1 MESLGERGD
10 NRPRA
15 GSALSGTYRPSV
27 ELVFVKPST
36 ESIMRIPLALV
47 LATLLGSSAVAQT
60 TVTGTPAAPD
70 AKTSQQSGGQES
82 VTRPNTDKMT
92 PGGTGTAG
100 TVKLEKGANS
110 FTEGEARS
118 RLAKAGYT
126 DAKDL
131 KKDADGIWRGTAT
144 HGGQSVQ
151 VGLDFKG
158 NVSAQ

>member
-1 MESLGERGD
+1 
-10 NRPRA
+10 
-15 GSALSGTYRPSV
+15 
-27 ELVFVKPST
+27 
-36 ESIMRIPLALV
+36 MRLPLALV
-47 LATLLGSSAVAQT
+47 VATLLGSSAVAQT
-60 TVTGTPAAPD
+60 TVTGKPAAPD

-82 VTRPNTDKMT
+82 VTRPNTDTMT
-92 PGGTGTAG
+92 PNGTAPGAG
-100 TVKLEKGANS
+100 TSVRLEKGANS

-118 RLAKAGYT
+118 RLAKAGFM
-126 DAKDL
+126 DARDL

>member
-1 MESLGERGD
+1 
-10 NRPRA
+10 
-15 GSALSGTYRPSV
+15 
-27 ELVFVKPST
+27 
-36 ESIMRIPLALV
+36 MRTSLALV
-47 LATLLGSSAVAQT
+47 LVTLLGSSAVAQT
-60 TVTGTPAAPD
+60 TVTGNPAAPD
-70 AKTSQQSGGQES
+70 AKTSQQSGGQQS

-92 PGGTGTAG
+92 PDGGGAGAHG
-100 TVKLEKGANS
+100 TVQLEKGANS

-144 HGGQSVQ
+144 HGGQQVQ

>member
-1 MESLGERGD
+1 
-10 NRPRA
+10 
-15 GSALSGTYRPSV
+15 
-27 ELVFVKPST
+27 
-36 ESIMRIPLALV
+36 MRMPLALV
-47 LATLLGSSAVAQT
+47 LVTLLGSSAIAQT
-60 TVTGTPAAPD
+60 TVTGSPAAPD
-70 AKTSQQSGGQES
+70 AKTSQQSGGQQS

-92 PGGTGTAG
+92 PNGGAADAAAN
-100 TVKLEKGANS
+100 VRLEKGANS

-144 HGGQSVQ
+144 HGGQQVS

>member
-1 MESLGERGD
+1 
-10 NRPRA
+10 
-15 GSALSGTYRPSV
+15 
-27 ELVFVKPST
+27 
-36 ESIMRIPLALV
+36 MRIPLAIV

-82 VTRPNTDKMT
+82 VTRPNTDKMA
-92 PGGTGTAG
+92 PGGGTGTAG

-144 HGGQSVQ
+144 HGGQAVP